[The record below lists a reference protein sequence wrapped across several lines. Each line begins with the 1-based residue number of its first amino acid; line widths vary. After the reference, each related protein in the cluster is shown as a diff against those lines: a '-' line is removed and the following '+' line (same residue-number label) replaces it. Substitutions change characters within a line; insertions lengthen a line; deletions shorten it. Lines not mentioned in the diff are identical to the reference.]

1 MTEFLYVPHLR
12 ARRAGLRGVVVRSRD
27 AARKHMAR
35 EDDLQFLP
43 AKAQAS
49 R

>member
-1 MTEFLYVPHLR
+1 
-12 ARRAGLRGVVVRSRD
+12 VVGSIKRI
-27 AARKHMAR
+27 AARKQMAR